1 MTRSYFDLE
10 SDPPSVKIEADVS
23 KRFSSSNKFLSFWKF
38 PLESA
43 KTKQR
48 QRQRQQKRR
57 KLMVHDEAKTARQ
70 GRKVAERTKIKTSSK
85 M

>member
-48 QRQRQQKRR
+48 QQQQKRR

>member
-1 MTRSYFDLE
+1 M
-10 SDPPSVKIEADVS
+10 
-23 KRFSSSNKFLSFWKF
+23 
-38 PLESA
+38 ESA
-43 KTKQR
+43 KTKQ
-48 QRQRQQKRR
+48 QQRQQKKKR

>member
-1 MTRSYFDLE
+1 MTRSYFDFD
-10 SDPPSVKIEADVS
+10 SDPSSVKIEADVS

-48 QRQRQQKRR
+48 QRQQKKKR